1 MASVFWDGRK
11 HRRIV
16 NYIIM
21 NTFKSVLATLFV
33 LGGLVLLGWG
43 GVWASG
49 YFRAVFAPIGTVT
62 MAIIVAGWVGVWGAA
77 LIVVLGLRWSR
88 GRAERVQHRE
98 VRADVYTDL
107 LAAWPIVL
115 VLGNDSRKA
124 AEFPGEAADN
134 PPVSRRRAEQRF
146 ALHGS
151 TSVIEAYNEVR
162 EMDAPSPDDVREV
175 LVQMRRD
182 LGYSTLS
189 LDTDDLLRL
198 TAASGTNEVGSSDRQ
213 SGPRASSL
221 GGN

>member
-1 MASVFWDGRK
+1 
-11 HRRIV
+11 
-16 NYIIM
+16 M
-21 NTFKSVLATLFV
+21 NTLKSLFATLFV
-33 LGGLVLLGWG
+33 LGGIGLLGWSG
-43 GVWASG
+43 LWASG
-49 YFRAVFAPIGTVT
+49 YLQTVFAPIDAVT
-62 MAIIVAGWVGVWGAA
+62 MAIVVAGWVGVWGAA

-88 GRAERVQHRE
+88 GRAERVQRRE

-107 LAAWPIVL
+107 LATWPIVL
-115 VLGNDSRKA
+115 VLGNASREA
-124 AEFPGEAADN
+124 AEFPGEAADT
-134 PPVSRRRAEQRF
+134 PQVSRRRAEQRL

-198 TAASGTNEVGSSDRQ
+198 TAATDASETGSSDRQ
-213 SGPRASSL
+213 SVPRARPV